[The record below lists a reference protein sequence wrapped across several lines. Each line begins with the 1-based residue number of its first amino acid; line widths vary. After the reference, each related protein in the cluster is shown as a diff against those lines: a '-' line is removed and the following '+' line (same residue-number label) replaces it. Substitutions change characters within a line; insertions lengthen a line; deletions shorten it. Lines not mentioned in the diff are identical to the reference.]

1 MRLLLL
7 ISLPLSSFGQSFFEG
22 LVINKETK
30 HRIPFATI
38 GLIKQNTGTNA
49 DENGNF
55 TLSISGSSDT
65 LLISCIGFETTKF
78 PQNRSYLKDTFE
90 LQPKIASL
98 AEIIV
103 TNRKNPTSTTLGQYS
118 NCSTNYYTTSN
129 AINQI
134 ARHFKTTRN
143 NVSLKEIEIC
153 KYGMAI
159 IDPARTKFR
168 IRIYSMDKISG
179 TPGDDLCDSV
189 IELDVTGRHI
199 KVNLEQYNI
208 IIPDTDFFVAIE
220 WLRIPLNQQ
229 KNKSKIDGNQ
239 KFVYY
244 TYSPLIAIKDE
255 TKESLDFECWQLEYS
270 GKWRRFPWTA
280 MISATIDY

>member
-1 MRLLLL
+1 M
-7 ISLPLSSFGQSFFEG
+7 PLTSFGQFLFKG
-22 LVINKETK
+22 IVVDKETK
-30 HRIPFATI
+30 QGIPFATI
-38 GLIKQNTGTNA
+38 GLIRQNTGTNA
-49 DENGNF
+49 DEKGYF
-55 TLSISGSSDT
+55 TLSIAASGDT
-65 LLISCIGFETTKF
+65 LLISCIGFESTKF
-78 PQNRSYLKDTFE
+78 PLNRSNLKDTFV
-90 LQPKIASL
+90 LQRKIASL
-98 AEIIV
+98 AEVIV
-103 TNRKNPTSTTLGQYS
+103 TNRKNQTFVTLGKYS
-118 NCSTNYYTTSN
+118 NCGTHYYTTRN

-134 ARHFKTTRN
+134 ARHFKTTKN

-168 IRIYSMDKISG
+168 IRIYSMDKVSG

-208 IIPDTDFFVAIE
+208 IIPDTDFFVAVE